1 MSNMMSI
8 IPFNIYLLLSII
20 NINLLIQFIM
30 KWFHNE
36 ISYFTFD
43 LNTCLNYKDKVSKLK

>member
-8 IPFNIYLLLSII
+8 IPFNIDLLLCII
-20 NINLLIQFIM
+20 NINLLIQYIM

-36 ISYFTFD
+36 IPYFTFD
-43 LNTCLNYKDKVSKLK
+43 LNTLNTNSLLMI